1 MRMKLWFSSV
11 SACVLAILALGAG
24 NAVAQHGGH
33 GGGGG
38 GGGGGHSFGGGGGGG
53 FRGGSF
59 SAAPHASSYSP
70 SHAQNGVVHNNVYGN
85 NYAGRGYGYGRNGY
99 GYGYNGWNRG
109 WGGWGGWGWGWPWY
123 TAAWAWGYPYYG
135 GYYPGYYAA
144 YTYPDYGLYSTD
156 VDVPVTQGTV
166 DNSPPDSFAS
176 NSTAATESAETDP
189 QWLGE
194 AQEAFRQGDYRNAAR
209 LAAHAAIDSPQDP
222 KAHEIASLALFAAGQ
237 FRGAAMEAHAAL
249 AMAPA
254 SDWPTLYSYYGDLP
268 TYQRQLRALETFI
281 GKNPNSPDGHFLLGY
296 HDLMMGHRDA
306 ARDQFGAGQQRSAPG
321 QDRPAD
327 AQRVART

>member
-1 MRMKLWFSSV
+1 M
-11 SACVLAILALGAG
+11 
-24 NAVAQHGGH
+24 
-33 GGGGG
+33 
-38 GGGGGHSFGGGGGGG
+38 
-53 FRGGSF
+53 
-59 SAAPHASSYSP
+59 
-70 SHAQNGVVHNNVYGN
+70 VHNNVYGN

-237 FRGAAMEAHAAL
+237 FRGAAMEAHAAAGDGACVRL
-249 AMAPA
+249 AHTLLVLRRSADLPAAVAGSGNVHRQESEFAGRAFPARLSRPDDGTSRCGPRPVRGWSAKKCPRTRSPSRCSKGRKDLKIRDQPRPA
-254 SDWPTLYSYYGDLP
+254 SAACQVVRGIRDWG
-268 TYQRQLRALETFI
+268 LEAEH
-281 GKNPNSPDGHFLLGY
+281 GGEV
-296 HDLMMGHRDA
+296 A
-306 ARDQFGAGQQRSAPG
+306 ATAVISWLFRF
-321 QDRPAD
+321 
-327 AQRVART
+327 